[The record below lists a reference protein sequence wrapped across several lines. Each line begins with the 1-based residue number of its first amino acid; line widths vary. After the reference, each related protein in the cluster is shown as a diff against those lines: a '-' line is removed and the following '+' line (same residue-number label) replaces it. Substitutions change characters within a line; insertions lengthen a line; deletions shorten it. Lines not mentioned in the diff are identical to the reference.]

1 MKKKTKTSKNKKIH
15 FFPKKNVISSFILS
29 YSHVMEARV
38 LFYAAQ
44 IALRT
49 SMKAFNAENV
59 VNLSPKYNF
68 SEPNFLDQNP

>member
-44 IALRT
+44 IALIT
-49 SMKAFNAENV
+49 SMKVFNAENV

>member
-1 MKKKTKTSKNKKIH
+1 MKKKTKTNKNKKNP
-15 FFPKKNVISSFILS
+15 FFSKKNVISSFILS

-44 IALRT
+44 IALIT
-49 SMKAFNAENV
+49 SMKVFNAENV